1 MDRFIHF
8 SIIKGMEME
17 FSCFDS
23 IPSFSPFSSF
33 SLVAKCS
40 IARFTN
46 LNRAVFVVQFK
57 QDGDG
62 SRIERM
68 DGSSGIGD

>member
-1 MDRFIHF
+1 M
-8 SIIKGMEME
+8 
-17 FSCFDS
+17 
-23 IPSFSPFSSF
+23 
-33 SLVAKCS
+33 AKCS

>member
-1 MDRFIHF
+1 MDRFIHS
-8 SIIKGMEME
+8 SIIKGMEMV
-17 FSCFDS
+17 FLLRPDTS
-23 IPSFSPFSSF
+23 IPSFSSF

>member
-1 MDRFIHF
+1 MDRFIH
-8 SIIKGMEME
+8 SSVIKGMEMV
-17 FSCFDS
+17 FLLRFDS
-23 IPSFSPFSSF
+23 FFFPSFSSF